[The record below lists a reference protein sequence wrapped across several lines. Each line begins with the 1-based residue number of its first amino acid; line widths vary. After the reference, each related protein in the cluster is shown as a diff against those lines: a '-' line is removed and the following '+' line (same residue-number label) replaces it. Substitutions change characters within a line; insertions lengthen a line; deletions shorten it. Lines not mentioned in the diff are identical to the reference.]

1 VAGRGARLLIRP
13 AMQALVRAALISNS
27 PLVLAGLKTGLEQ
40 RGDFEIVSAWD
51 GAQTVLD
58 ESFAQVQVGI
68 VDVATDTDFQ
78 PIAAMAEQV
87 PALVLLWPERDGPIV
102 DWLGAGHSLLPRD
115 ASIEAIAAAAHAAA
129 AGLVASTAELTAEAL
144 RAAAGQDRRAL
155 AEESEPLTPRERE
168 VLLKMSLGL
177 GNREIAEALHISAH
191 TAKFHVAQIIAK
203 LDASSRAHAVAKG
216 LRSGLVEL

>member
-1 VAGRGARLLIRP
+1 
-13 AMQALVRAALISNS
+13 MQALVRAALISNS

-40 RGDFEIVSAWD
+40 RGDFEIVSTWD
-51 GAQTVLD
+51 GPPTVLD
-58 ESFAQVQVGI
+58 ESLARAQVGI
-68 VDVATDTDFQ
+68 VDVAMDTDFQ
-78 PIAAMAEQV
+78 PIAAIAGQG

-102 DWLGAGHSLLPRD
+102 DWLGAGHSLIPRD

-144 RAAAGQDRRAL
+144 RTAAGQDRRAL